1 MSPRK
6 AKEGKFQ
13 AVSHEGGIHT
23 LCFRMIDKVDK
34 VISFEFALEDN
45 GPDEATLAKGGSVDP
60 LSNTLRD
67 LAKQLDAVYRN
78 VHFYQRREKVHRD
91 LTEQTCDRVVFS
103 AIIKMIVL
111 AMVGFIQIYVLRG
124 FFTGNQSPV
133 KPI

>member
-1 MSPRK
+1 
-6 AKEGKFQ
+6 
-13 AVSHEGGIHT
+13 
-23 LCFRMIDKVDK
+23 MIDKVDK